1 MSRFGMRIAP
11 PLFVAGIGAGSFSS
25 VVLALHGSPR
35 PLWAFLVLGAALASC
50 LVCRGKSREARSISR
65 ALRSLPAAQLDGTT
79 LWGEHATAI
88 LTIRCQ
94 RYPTQ
99 IELEQLCRSRTGRW
113 FSFYCYLP
121 LGGGAPSSH
130 RVEPRSPDFA
140 RGCLL
145 THEALYQRYFGLTS
159 ARPSRSHT

>member
-1 MSRFGMRIAP
+1 MRIAP
-11 PLFVAGIGAGSFSS
+11 PLFVAGIGAGSFRRLSWPFT
-25 VVLALHGSPR
+25 AHPR

-121 LGGGAPSSH
+121 LGGGAPLI
-130 RVEPRSPDFA
+130 A
-140 RGCLL
+140 
-145 THEALYQRYFGLTS
+145 
-159 ARPSRSHT
+159 PS

>member
-1 MSRFGMRIAP
+1 MRIAP

>member
-1 MSRFGMRIAP
+1 MRIAP

-99 IELEQLCRSRTGRW
+99 IELEHSCAGAVQVGGFRSIAICRW
-113 FSFYCYLP
+113 
-121 LGGGAPSSH
+121 A
-130 RVEPRSPDFA
+130 A
-140 RGCLL
+140 
-145 THEALYQRYFGLTS
+145 
-159 ARPSRSHT
+159 ARPHRTELNPDLPTSHAGAC

>member
-1 MSRFGMRIAP
+1 MRIAP
-11 PLFVAGIGAGSFSS
+11 PLFVAGDWGRQFFVGCLGPSRLTA
-25 VVLALHGSPR
+25 

-99 IELEQLCRSRTGRW
+99 IELDSTAVPEPYRSVVFVLLLFAAGRRRA
-113 FSFYCYLP
+113 LI
-121 LGGGAPSSH
+121 APS
-130 RVEPRSPDFA
+130 
-140 RGCLL
+140 
-145 THEALYQRYFGLTS
+145 
-159 ARPSRSHT
+159 

>member
-1 MSRFGMRIAP
+1 MNTSIRKVSRFGMRIAP

-113 FSFYCYLP
+113 FSFC
-121 LGGGAPSSH
+121 AIC
-130 RVEPRSPDFA
+130 RWA
-140 RGCLL
+140 
-145 THEALYQRYFGLTS
+145 A
-159 ARPSRSHT
+159 ARPHRTELNPDLPTSHAGAC